1 MRNLLPLASGSTL
14 LLLAACHTM
23 RPVPP
28 AALGAVPG
36 LERVWVT
43 RADHS
48 RVIVLSPQVQGDT
61 LKGYIFGEFQKMPVS
76 ETLAIQERRSAPAR
90 TVALVLTAGAVVLA
104 GVIYQGNRSYVG
116 NAQTCTTGLPDD
128 NPIACP
134 HTLFTR

>member
-1 MRNLLPLASGSTL
+1 MRNLFRLAAGSTL
-14 LLLAACHTM
+14 PLLAACHTM
-23 RPVPP
+23 RSVPP
-28 AALGAVPG
+28 AELGAVPG

-48 RVIVLSPQVQGDT
+48 RVIVLSPQIQGDT
-61 LKGYIFGEFQKMPVS
+61 LKGFVFGEFQRMPVS
-76 ETLAIQERRSAPAR
+76 ETLSIQERRNAPAR
-90 TVALVLTAGAVVLA
+90 TVALVVGAGAVVLA

-134 HTLFTR
+134 HNLLTR